1 MNPVM
6 FRLELDDPAR
16 AQEVTELIET
26 RLAQLGVVD
35 QAQAD
40 TEVVQE
46 QGIETT
52 VVVAAVTLTDGDMK
66 PAIQTRRF
74 ISELEGIVGDLHGLQ
89 RVVLVVG
96 DEQVGLEELT
106 DKHLAKIVE

>member
-35 QAQAD
+35 QAQVD

-46 QGIETT
+46 QGT
-52 VVVAAVTLTDGDMK
+52 K
-66 PAIQTRRF
+66 PVIQARRF
-74 ISELEGIVGDLHGLQ
+74 IGELEGIIGDLHGLQ
-89 RVVLVVG
+89 RVHLVVG

-106 DKHLAKIVE
+106 DKHLARIVE